1 MIILRGASEFE
12 RAVIEHILEKE
23 APEYKKHL
31 PYLLVDRRENTGV
44 GIYVYFKYSENY
56 PLSSSENR
64 TMGQSVY
71 AEIEGLE
78 GGAGFILYLDNGKIT
93 MLESF
98 SHGSETWPVRI
109 LKFNIQDL

>member
-1 MIILRGASEFE
+1 
-12 RAVIEHILEKE
+12 
-23 APEYKKHL
+23 
-31 PYLLVDRRENTGV
+31 
-44 GIYVYFKYSENY
+44 
-56 PLSSSENR
+56 
-64 TMGQSVY
+64 MGQSVY